1 MPRVARVGDSI
12 TTGHLCDTTSTIS
25 SSGHATNVYVN
36 SRLVAVQGGPISP
49 HTIESQRGVQPPGPP
64 TNPSTCIPHS
74 AVVIGSSTTV
84 RANGR
89 FIARQDDRADEGKIE
104 DGSPNVFAN

>member
-12 TTGHLCDTTSTIS
+12 TTGHLCDTTSTIA
-25 SSGHATNVYVN
+25 SSGHATNVFAN
-36 SRLVAVQGGPISP
+36 GKLVALQGGPISP
-49 HTIESQRGVQPPGPP
+49 HQIESQRGVQPPGPP

-89 FIARQDDRADEGKIE
+89 FIARQDDRADEGRIE
-104 DGSPNVFAN
+104 DGAYNVFAN